1 METKSC
7 RIKKARNKSGKV
19 IILAIMW
26 LIVIDNT
33 ASYFQLGRLFVIA
46 TVLPLVMYRT
56 YPKKVDT
63 LIVGNNSMLLTVA
76 LISHLFH
83 I

>member
-1 METKSC
+1 MCSVETKVC

-56 YPKKVDT
+56 YPKKVD
-63 LIVGNNSMLLTVA
+63 
-76 LISHLFH
+76 ISYSG
-83 I
+83 